1 MIARL
6 LRFVEDTDGVSIVL
20 DIDLKNASREASFYA
35 EVIRW
40 REMLRNG
47 EYE

>member
-1 MIARL
+1 M
-6 LRFVEDTDGVSIVL
+6 DGVSIDVR
-20 DIDLKNASREASFYA
+20 IDVEEPSREKDFYA

-40 REMLRNG
+40 CEMLRNG